1 MLESSG
7 VATVVRALTSH
18 QCGLGLILRLGVM
31 WIEFVGSLLFSERFF
46 PGYSSGIARIF
57 QWRGGRRSHC
67 VTEATHHVIMMST
80 SMLCYPQCCI
90 FLGE

>member
-7 VATVVRALTSH
+7 VATVGRALISQ

-31 WIEFVGSLLFSERFF
+31 WVEFVGSLLFSERFF

-57 QWRGGRRSHC
+57 QLGGRGGH
-67 VTEATHHVIMMST
+67 TMSNRGY
-80 SMLCYPQCCI
+80 SPDCHDVDLHAMLYALLH
-90 FLGE
+90 FSDE